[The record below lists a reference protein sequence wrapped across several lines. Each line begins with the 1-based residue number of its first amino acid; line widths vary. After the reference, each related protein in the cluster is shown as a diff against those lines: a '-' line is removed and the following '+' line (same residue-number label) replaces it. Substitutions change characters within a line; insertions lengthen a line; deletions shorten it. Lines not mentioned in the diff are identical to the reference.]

1 MEEFI
6 EQLKVLNSTI
16 KNLKIYD
23 IENPNFYISGFEYD
37 SDEDK
42 VYVNFKEDK

>member
-6 EQLKVLNSTI
+6 KKLENLNSKI

-23 IENPNFYISGFEYD
+23 IENPDYCIARFEYD
-37 SDEDK
+37 PETDK
-42 VYVNFKEDK
+42 IYVSFKEDK

>member
-6 EQLKVLNSTI
+6 ERLKILNSTI
-16 KNLKIYD
+16 KNMKIYD
-23 IENPNFYISGFEYD
+23 IENPDYCIAGFEYD
-37 SDEDK
+37 PETDK